1 MEAIAALILLVVGL
15 IMERDRR
22 VSMQSIR
29 ARIRH
34 NR

>member
-29 ARIRH
+29 TRIRH